1 MTIGKATQ
9 CLQKSVKIKRRKL
22 AFQIISNKPLCKS
35 CQFFLI
41 SFAYLESKKPLIF
54 RQCNTDSSGFK
65 KGDKSDGVLALKQL
79 LMLAGYKLD
88 NNGTFGDGTLKAVNA
103 LLKKWGYTQNGIAGT
118 KFIKKLSATI
128 K

>member
-1 MTIGKATQ
+1 MPVDMDYCYVDYPSVIKAKGLNGFKATNT
-9 CLQKSVKIKRRKL
+9 ST
-22 AFQIISNKPLCKS
+22 
-35 CQFFLI
+35 
-41 SFAYLESKKPLIF
+41 SKVL
-54 RQCNTDSSGFK
+54 DSSGFK